1 MPLGL
6 IDLRES
12 GVCLLSTTNVDLTLA
27 TKVTLYTVPA
37 GKTCILSHAIFVV
50 GSNPNSAV
58 VSISQED
65 IPPPGTHDFIAA
77 YTLSNLTAAN
87 DACRLAPVPSATPA
101 REKAYKS
108 GTVIKMTTPNVGGA
122 TNTLYLFGTL
132 Y

>member
-77 YTLSNLTAAN
+77 YT
-87 DACRLAPVPSATPA
+87 
-101 REKAYKS
+101 YKS